1 MQFPS
6 ESIVQVQ
13 SRVPD
18 KAMTAELLGTERSG
32 SGVRI
37 REDGLIA
44 TVGYLVLE
52 AEQIWLKSGDG
63 RGASA
68 YIVAQDHDSGIAL
81 LKPTLPLPGG
91 HLHPG
96 SSSDIAVDERLFIYR
111 NNQAKAFKCSLFA
124 RQEFAGRWEYLLD
137 QALFTSP
144 GCNDW
149 AGAALVN
156 QDGELC
162 GIGSLLLELHHDDD
176 DELLGNLFIPIDTVS
191 PYLDEMCEF
200 GQRRVP
206 SRPWLGALIQEYE
219 GKLVVTG
226 VYPGCPAHQAGIKPG
241 DIVLSVDDEP
251 VYTLSGVFRKIW
263 SLGNAGV
270 EVPLLVT
277 SAGNLRQCRLQSC
290 DRSIFYRS
298 VAAAGPVN

>member
-1 MQFPS
+1 M
-6 ESIVQVQ
+6 
-13 SRVPD
+13 
-18 KAMTAELLGTERSG
+18 
-32 SGVRI
+32 
-37 REDGLIA
+37 
-44 TVGYLVLE
+44 
-52 AEQIWLKSGDG
+52 
-63 RGASA
+63 
-68 YIVAQDHDSGIAL
+68 
-81 LKPTLPLPGG
+81 
-91 HLHPG
+91 
-96 SSSDIAVDERLFIYR
+96 
-111 NNQAKAFKCSLFA
+111 
-124 RQEFAGRWEYLLD
+124 
-137 QALFTSP
+137 
-144 GCNDW
+144 
-149 AGAALVN
+149 
-156 QDGELC
+156 
-162 GIGSLLLELHHDDD
+162 LLELHHDDD

-251 VYTLSGVFRKIW
+251 VYTLSGVFRKVW

-277 SAGNLRQCRLQSC
+277 SAGNLRQYRLQSC

>member
-1 MQFPS
+1 MQSPS
-6 ESIVQVQ
+6 ESVVHVQ

-18 KAMTAELLGTERSG
+18 KAMTADLLGTERSG

-63 RGASA
+63 RGAGA

-96 SSSDIAVDERLFIYR
+96 SSSDIAVDERLFVYR
-111 NNQAKAFKCSLFA
+111 NNQTKAFRCSLFA

-162 GIGSLLLELHHDDD
+162 GVGSLLLELHHDDD

-200 GQRRVP
+200 GQRRRP